1 MRTLGIKGA
10 PALSLMLESADGH
23 TGPQKRNLPSMD
35 GYEREYNHPSL
46 GSIVISRY
54 EKGYSRVLEDPLSR
68 GMHRWRKCAINHL

>member
-23 TGPQKRNLPSMD
+23 TRPQKRNLPSMD

-54 EKGYSRVLEDPLSR
+54 DKGSSRALEDWLLR
-68 GMHRWRKCAINHL
+68 GVHRRWKCAIKRL